1 MLSVGK
7 EVVLVAFVRPQSR
20 GGAGKRG
27 EGKASHD
34 SLPLPRDRRRVVL
47 ILPKCCDNVHSLPQ
61 PHSIGPWILPKNPT
75 RNTTHGNRLED
86 PHESFD
92 LGDIYPRS
100 TSASNKNFPNLLPGV
115 VFSPMA
121 YLRSTFSDLS
131 NVFVGSL
138 VTSTVKLKQ
147 GLNKIT
153 HAPLCS

>member
-20 GGAGKRG
+20 GGAGKRE

-61 PHSIGPWILPKNPT
+61 THSIGPWILPKNTT

-92 LGDIYPRS
+92 LRDIYPRS
-100 TSASNKNFPNLLPGV
+100 TSASNKNF
-115 VFSPMA
+115 
-121 YLRSTFSDLS
+121 TFSDLS